1 MGARAALQGS
11 LDASGKPL
19 AASPEQHAAPAVAA
33 PARSQPS
40 APPSSQEPA
49 PSLPAKPVPSAAT
62 ASLGPTIDANRWL
75 ELVANTSLRGPSR
88 ELAAHAG
95 FIDYTDGVLKLSL
108 PATDEHLKAPG
119 LIKALAD
126 ALAPGLGA
134 TPQIRFEA
142 MPAAGETLHQRS
154 ARERDARQ
162 LAAED
167 AFISDPGVQQLIS
180 RHGAKVV
187 PDSIRPF
194 DE

>member
-1 MGARAALQGS
+1 MRPRSRAS
-11 LDASGKPL
+11 TS
-19 AASPEQHAAPAVAA
+19 
-33 PARSQPS
+33 
-40 APPSSQEPA
+40 
-49 PSLPAKPVPSAAT
+49 
-62 ASLGPTIDANRWL
+62 TIDADRWL

-95 FIDYTDGVLKLSL
+95 FIGYADGVLRLSL
-108 PATDEHLKAPG
+108 PAADEHLKAPG
-119 LIKALAD
+119 LVKALAD
-126 ALAPGLGA
+126 ALAPALGA
-134 TPQIRFEA
+134 APQIRFEA
-142 MPAAGETLHQRS
+142 MHASGETLHQRS

-167 AFISDPGVQQLIS
+167 AFISDPGVQQLIT